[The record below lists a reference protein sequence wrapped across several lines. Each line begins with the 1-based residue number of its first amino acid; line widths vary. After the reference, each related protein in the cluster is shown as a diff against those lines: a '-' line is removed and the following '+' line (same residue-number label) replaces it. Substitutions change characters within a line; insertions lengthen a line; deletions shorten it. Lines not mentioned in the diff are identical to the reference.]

1 MREDLQL
8 AHVVHLA
15 AHVHCCST
23 KNQVVLLDLK
33 RNKYLGLSGADANA
47 LARRVVDLPK
57 CDEASRPL
65 DDSAVAG
72 LFQEMSNAGMLSR
85 SGEHGASY
93 PSVAVAAPTAA
104 LIDGYSD
111 VSIHI
116 GARDL
121 ACFATAALSAKL
133 LLRRVS
139 LERIARRIR
148 ARRLRR
154 RSDGP
159 PDIDRLQSLVA
170 GFAKMRTFAFTASN
184 ECLFDSLALSEFLS
198 LYRIFPDWV
207 FGVTTNP
214 FAAHCWLQQDA
225 VVINDSPE
233 HVRRFTPIM
242 SI

>member
-1 MREDLQL
+1 
-8 AHVVHLA
+8 
-15 AHVHCCST
+15 
-23 KNQVVLLDLK
+23 VLLDLK

-57 CDEASRPL
+57 CDETS
-65 DDSAVAG
+65 SAVDDGAIAE
-72 LFQEMSNAGMLSR
+72 LFEEMSSAGMLCR
-85 SGEHGASY
+85 SAEQGAFY
-93 PSVAVAAPTAA
+93 PSFAVAAPAAA

-111 VSIHI
+111 VTTRIA
-116 GARDL
+116 AREL
-121 ACFATAALSAKL
+121 ACFVTAALSAKW
-133 LLRRVS
+133 LLRSFS

-154 RSDGP
+154 QSDAP
-159 PDIDRLQSLVA
+159 PDIERLRCLVA

-184 ECLFDSLALSEFLS
+184 ECLFDSLVLSEFLS
-198 LYRIFPDWV
+198 RYWIFPHWV

-214 FAAHCWLQQDA
+214 FAAHCWLQQGS

-233 HVRRFTPIM
+233 HVRRFSPIM